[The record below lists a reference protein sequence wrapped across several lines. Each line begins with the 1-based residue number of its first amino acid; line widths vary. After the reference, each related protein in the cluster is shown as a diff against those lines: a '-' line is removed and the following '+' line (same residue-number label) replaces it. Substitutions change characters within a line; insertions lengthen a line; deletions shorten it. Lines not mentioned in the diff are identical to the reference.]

1 MLWLSQ
7 DPDWCGRIDGKDCR
21 GTHLRSRKPCRD
33 AAPARRP
40 RPNWQELRV
49 YLSYLTRLRW
59 HGVMLGL
66 RSLPGF
72 NRGRSPDEP
81 HAHFRREA
89 SAASA
94 FRTSDCEIPNCR
106 AIRDG
111 VIPALKAARTAFNF
125 PLVNESGTSSNRR
138 LRGLS
143 SKAEGFLPRR
153 RCSAKAAAT
162 NGSSSGSVSRFIAFG
177 RSLGRTYGH
186 WKCLPGMM
194 KVGLPA
200 TKSYLQPS
208 RTGRVSLNPVTFAHV
223 LILPPPSQGSK
234 GRAVSGEYSCR

>member
-125 PLVNESGTSSNRR
+125 PLVNESGSSSNRR
-138 LRGLS
+138 LRELS
-143 SKAEGFLPRR
+143 SKAGGFLPRR
-153 RCSAKAAAT
+153 CCSAKAAAT
-162 NGSSSGSVSRFIAFG
+162 NWSSSGSVSRFIAFG
-177 RSLGRTYGH
+177 RSLGRACRTLEVFAGDDESGLYRRR
-186 WKCLPGMM
+186 KAISNRREQ
-194 KVGLPA
+194 VG
-200 TKSYLQPS
+200 
-208 RTGRVSLNPVTFAHV
+208 
-223 LILPPPSQGSK
+223 
-234 GRAVSGEYSCR
+234 CR

>member
-1 MLWLSQ
+1 
-7 DPDWCGRIDGKDCR
+7 
-21 GTHLRSRKPCRD
+21 
-33 AAPARRP
+33 
-40 RPNWQELRV
+40 V

-72 NRGRSPDEP
+72 NCGRSPDEP

-106 AIRDG
+106 AIHDG

-125 PLVNESGTSSNRR
+125 PLVNESGTASNRR
-138 LRGLS
+138 LRGLRP
-143 SKAEGFLPRR
+143 KRKVFCRV
-153 RCSAKAAAT
+153 AAAQPRPPQPI
-162 NGSSSGSVSRFIAFG
+162 GLALG
-177 RSLGRTYGH
+177 RSAASSRSADRWAGRAGH

-208 RTGRVSLNPVTFAHV
+208 RTGRVSLNPATFAHV